1 MPLIESLNDLFNE
14 ETRPRKNYIFEYK
27 DKNKKNTIQ
36 IFKKRMSRR
45 INNVVE
51 NIFYSRV

>member
-27 DKNKKNTIQ
+27 DKNIKKIPYK
-36 IFKKRMSRR
+36 FSRR
-45 INNVVE
+45 E
-51 NIFYSRV
+51 